1 MVGALYKKYG
11 DHLMSED
18 KLKEIA
24 ATFPSRED
32 ILLTFEEMQELLRSE
47 PIEQRQCERLLRLL
61 RRKVDLALKIEK
73 SLRKY
78 RGKK

>member
-1 MVGALYKKYG
+1 MVGALHKKYG
-11 DHLMSED
+11 DHLMSEE

-24 ATFPSRED
+24 ATFPSREA
-32 ILLTFEEMQELLRSE
+32 ILLAFEEMQELLRSE
-47 PIEQRQCERLLRLL
+47 NIEQRQCERLLRLL
-61 RRKVDLALKIEK
+61 RRRVELALKIEK

>member
-1 MVGALYKKYG
+1 MVGALHKKYG
-11 DHLMSED
+11 DNLMSDD

-24 ATFPSRED
+24 AKFPSRDD
-32 ILLTFEEMQELLRSE
+32 ILLAFEEMQELLRSE
-47 PIEQRQCERLLRLL
+47 HIEQRQCERLLRLL